1 MKIRDY
7 VKAVFPLMTP
17 GLWLYASVDVAPA
30 ADGWGNAA
38 LGIGLLFVV
47 FFVLLGALFWVI
59 DVSLAIGNRIA
70 GFERRWGGD

>member
-7 VKAVFPLMTP
+7 VKALFFLLTL
-17 GLWLYASVDVAPA
+17 GLWLYASADVARA
-30 ADGWGNAA
+30 AQGWGNAA

-47 FFVLLGALFWVI
+47 FFALLGALFWVI
-59 DVSLAIGNRIA
+59 DISLAIGNRIA